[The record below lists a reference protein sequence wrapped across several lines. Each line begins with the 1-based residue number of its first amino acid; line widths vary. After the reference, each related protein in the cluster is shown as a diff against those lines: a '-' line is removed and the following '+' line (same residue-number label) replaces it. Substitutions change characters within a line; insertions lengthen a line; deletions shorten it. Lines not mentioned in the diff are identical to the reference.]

1 MHGSG
6 GSLWKYI
13 EAARV
18 TAPPGVCLHPLRMTK
33 LKCRAHDIYGQVLL
47 KSACPQMLPCLVTV
61 LLGLTKI
68 DNFKRSSIA
77 TLAIAS
83 DPGCSQDH
91 KTGLR
96 SGRGPLVRPGG
107 RFEVE

>member
-18 TAPPGVCLHPLRMTK
+18 TAPSGVCLHHLRMTK

-47 KSACPQMLPCLVTV
+47 KFSHPQMLGTV
-61 LLGLTKI
+61 GTAVQPAVAV
-68 DNFKRSSIA
+68 R
-77 TLAIAS
+77 TQ
-83 DPGCSQDH
+83 C
-91 KTGLR
+91 TGNLI
-96 SGRGPLVRPGG
+96 
-107 RFEVE
+107 